1 MTMEAAAT
9 PGAAAGLS
17 TLESIATLG
26 VLPEGIPWAAEGGAP
41 CARRSIA
48 ERLAEVLAAFAEPQR
63 GAAGGAG
70 AGADGAAAMDEDGG
84 GRAAPPEFTAEQLC
98 ARLEGFAAPPFT
110 MQRLC
115 ELLLEPRRH
124 YRTLAKFTNACAKLL
139 IVRRRPSPR
148 ARRADRPGPPRGAA
162 RLAPSRADAN
172 PGSACAQVTDLIQ
185 LQPEPLAPELQA
197 EVRPAALPRPT
208 PAVSF

>member
-1 MTMEAAAT
+1 MEAAAT

-26 VLPEGIPWAAEGGAP
+26 VLPSGTPWAAEGGAP

-63 GAAGGAG
+63 GAGAGGAG
-70 AGADGAAAMDEDGG
+70 GGADGAAAMAEDGG
-84 GRAAPPEFTAEQLC
+84 GRAPPPEFTAEQLC

-139 IVRRRPSPR
+139 IVRRPPGPR
-148 ARRADRPGPPRGAA
+148 ARRADRHGRSRGAA
-162 RLAPSRADAN
+162 RLARAA
-172 PGSACAQVTDLIQ
+172 
-185 LQPEPLAPELQA
+185 
-197 EVRPAALPRPT
+197 RR
-208 PAVSF
+208 

>member
-1 MTMEAAAT
+1 MVTLVMEAAAT
-9 PGAAAGLS
+9 PGGAAGLS

-26 VLPEGIPWAAEGGAP
+26 VLPAGIPWAAEGGAP

-48 ERLAEVLAAFAEPQR
+48 ERLAEVLVAFAEPQR
-63 GAAGGAG
+63 GAGGGGG

-139 IVRRRPSPR
+139 IVRRPLRA
-148 ARRADRPGPPRGAA
+148 ARRPPRPLHGAA
-162 RLAPSRADAN
+162 PTL
-172 PGSACAQVTDLIQ
+172 
-185 LQPEPLAPELQA
+185 
-197 EVRPAALPRPT
+197 T
-208 PAVSF
+208 PALLAHRGRI